1 MLDAITAVNL
11 DFLLGSMAANK
22 RILYVGGLA
31 EEVNEK
37 ILQVRK
43 GYSQDQNG

>member
-1 MLDAITAVNL
+1 
-11 DFLLGSMAANK
+11 MAMTANK

-37 ILQVRK
+37 ILQVSEQE
-43 GYSQDQNG
+43 GVCGI